1 MIFIWLI
8 LLPLLTA
15 FLAPII
21 VRLVQD
27 NRLGWFLATVPFIM
41 LAVTLFNSP
50 NTLAGHIAQISLP
63 WLPAMDVYFSFR
75 LDGLSQLFVVLISGI
90 GLPITI
96 YSKPYFNQHVYLGRY
111 YLLFFLFMMSM
122 TGTVCANNLLTLFVF
137 WEMTSICS
145 FLLIGLNHRY
155 RTARK
160 AAIEALFITALG
172 GLCLLCAFILLA
184 QLGGTQRIDIL
195 VHRYDLIKGHPYF
208 PWILGLF
215 FIGVFTKSAQ
225 FPFSFWLPGA
235 MKAPTPVSAYLHS
248 ATMVQLGIYLLGRFH
263 PLFSESSAW
272 FITLTTIGGV
282 TMITGVLAAF
292 KQLDMKLILA
302 YTTVTALG
310 SLVFSLGGNQEM
322 IIKGAVSFLLVHA
335 LYKATLFMAVG
346 DIQHQTGTRYLN
358 QVSGLHRVMPI
369 TFLAVCVAAASMA
382 GLPPLLGFYVKELVY
397 EASLAAP
404 VASYILTFVVVVS
417 NMMMATI
424 AFVFIIKPFW
434 GTLRPRDVKE
444 ANVNMSVNALLVALI
459 TLFLSIFTKN
469 LDRYILSPAAQTI
482 LVQKESVG
490 LSPHGTGLTSSLILS
505 LITLSG
511 ALILYFGRHLI
522 YKGLSQIDLLKWFFP
537 QFILQNMLTA
547 CLGIAKY
554 WTTAWQSGYLN
565 RYIAINL
572 LSLCLLLAFFFH
584 SGSFPLPGSHDPVLW
599 VVFLWLVVTAL
610 SLLCVR
616 RFLLGLIGIGVFG
629 LGVSFFFVIQ
639 GAPDLAMTQ
648 ALIETLMVILIVYSL
663 SGQGKWPDI
672 QSETTWHRWSRA
684 TIAISMGLLIAMI
697 LQTLLKQPFDA
708 QLGSYFLENSWLIG
722 HGRNVVNV
730 ILVDF
735 RALDTLGEALVLLI
749 AAVSI
754 YFLLQ
759 NIARRKP

>member
-8 LLPLLTA
+8 LLPFLTA

-21 VRLVQD
+21 VRLIPD
-27 NRLGWFLATVPFIM
+27 NRLGWCLAIVPFIM

-50 NTLAGHIAQISLP
+50 NTLAGHIAQLSLP

-75 LDGLSQLFVVLISGI
+75 LDGLGQLFVVLISGI

-96 YSKPYFNQHVYLGRY
+96 YSKPYFNQHIYLGRY
-111 YLLFFLFMMSM
+111 YFLFFLFMTSM
-122 TGTVCANNLLTLFVF
+122 TGTVCANNLMTLFVF
-137 WEMTSICS
+137 WEMTSVCS

-160 AAIEALFITALG
+160 AAIDALFMTALG
-172 GLCLLCAFILLA
+172 GLCLLCALILLA
-184 QLGGTQRIDIL
+184 QIGGTQRIDIL
-195 VHRYDLIKGHPYF
+195 VHRYDLIQEHPYF

-263 PLFSESSAW
+263 PLFAQSNAW
-272 FITLTTIGGV
+272 FVTLTTIGGL

-292 KQLDMKLILA
+292 KQVDMKLILA

-310 SLVFSLGGNQEM
+310 SLVFSLGGNEEM

-358 QVSGLHRVMPI
+358 EISGLHRVMPI
-369 TFLAVCVAAASMA
+369 TFLAVCVSGASMA

-404 VASYILTFVVVVS
+404 VASYVLTFVVVIS

-424 AFVFIIKPFW
+424 AFVFILKPFW

-469 LDRYILSPAAQTI
+469 LDQYILSPAAQTI

-490 LSPHGTGLTSSLILS
+490 LSPHGTGFTPSLILS

-511 ALILYFGRHLI
+511 ALILYFIRRLI
-522 YKGLSQIDLLKWFFP
+522 EKALSRADFLQWFFP
-537 QFILQNMLTA
+537 QFILQNFLA
-547 CLGIAKY
+547 AALGIATY
-554 WTTAWQSGYLN
+554 WTTLWQSGYLN

-572 LSLCLLLAFFFH
+572 LSLCLLFAFFFH
-584 SGSFPLPGSHDPVLW
+584 SGSLTLPDSQDPVLW
-599 VVFLWLVVTAL
+599 VVFLWLVVAAL

-629 LGVSFFFVIQ
+629 LGVAFFFVIQ

-663 SGQGKWPDI
+663 SGQSAWPDI
-672 QSETTWHRWSRA
+672 HAETTWHRWSRA
-684 TIAISMGLLIAMI
+684 SIAISLGLFIAMI
-697 LQTLLKQPFDA
+697 LQILLKQPFDA
-708 QLGSYFLENSWLIG
+708 RLGSYFLENSWLVG

-735 RALDTLGEALVLLI
+735 RALDTLGEGLVLLI

-759 NIARRKP
+759 PIARRNT